1 MFTPQKIEEY
11 LAKNKTLWIG
21 GATTP
26 TSVDKRALM
35 EIQPLEAKLTPE
47 IYPYFFAW
55 YTQAKMYSQ
64 EVQGWWPEFL
74 VPEDFVEAKVANEP
88 IVKV

>member
-35 EIQPLEAKLTPE
+35 EI
-47 IYPYFFAW
+47 
-55 YTQAKMYSQ
+55 
-64 EVQGWWPEFL
+64 
-74 VPEDFVEAKVANEP
+74 
-88 IVKV
+88 